1 MSLMDIQ
8 LKISRFMNPEDWEN
22 EDDDILVEKMSD
34 TDGGPERLA
43 HLDADSGGDRKSS
56 ESPGSDT
63 SSP

>member
-1 MSLMDIQ
+1 
-8 LKISRFMNPEDWEN
+8 MNPEDWEN

-34 TDGGPERLA
+34 TDGGPERLS